1 MNIEHEIAKKKESTY
16 VAIDLKSFY
25 ASVECVDRGLDPL
38 KAYLVVADESRTD
51 KTICLAVS
59 PALKAFGISGRARL
73 FEVRKVLKD
82 LKQYKGIEIPLV
94 IAKPRMAMY
103 LEISTMV
110 YETYLKYISAED
122 IHVYSIDEC
131 FLDVTHYLSLYGM
144 TAHQLT
150 AKMIRE
156 VLEKT
161 GVTATAGIGPN
172 LYLAKI
178 AMDIVAKHVPADQD
192 GVRIAEL
199 TVKSYRQ
206 TLWDHKPMT
215 DFWRVGPGIARK
227 LIASGM
233 ETMGDV
239 ARISLK
245 DEDLFYRLFGVD
257 AEFLIDHAWGYEPCT
272 IKDIKNYQPES
283 NSLSSGQVLK
293 EPYDT
298 QKARVIVSE
307 MTELLVLDMV
317 DKHYKSTSFALY
329 IGYDRC
335 NVDDGSY
342 QGPVV
347 FDHYG
352 RAVPKPAGKTVNLGG
367 ATDSTK
373 KIREAVLQAYDEI
386 VNPKLMIRRITINAN
401 KLSQNSFE
409 QFDLFTDPKERE
421 KEKKLQ
427 KTMLEIQ
434 KKFGKNAILKGT
446 NLEKGATTIE
456 RNGQIGG
463 HKA

>member
-1 MNIEHEIAKKKESTY
+1 M
-16 VAIDLKSFY
+16 
-25 ASVECVDRGLDPL
+25 CGQGLDPL

-82 LKQYKGIEIPLV
+82 LKQYNGIEIPLV

-131 FLDVTHYLSLYGM
+131 FLDVTHYLGLYGM

-215 DFWRVGPGIARK
+215 DFGEW
-227 LIASGM
+227 
-233 ETMGDV
+233 
-239 ARISLK
+239 
-245 DEDLFYRLFGVD
+245 DLEL
-257 AEFLIDHAWGYEPCT
+257 
-272 IKDIKNYQPES
+272 QES
-283 NSLSSGQVLK
+283 
-293 EPYDT
+293 
-298 QKARVIVSE
+298 
-307 MTELLVLDMV
+307 
-317 DKHYKSTSFALY
+317 
-329 IGYDRC
+329 
-335 NVDDGSY
+335 
-342 QGPVV
+342 
-347 FDHYG
+347 
-352 RAVPKPAGKTVNLGG
+352 
-367 ATDSTK
+367 
-373 KIREAVLQAYDEI
+373 
-386 VNPKLMIRRITINAN
+386 
-401 KLSQNSFE
+401 
-409 QFDLFTDPKERE
+409 
-421 KEKKLQ
+421 
-427 KTMLEIQ
+427 
-434 KKFGKNAILKGT
+434 
-446 NLEKGATTIE
+446 
-456 RNGQIGG
+456 
-463 HKA
+463 